1 MKISAFI
8 LFVAISSNIIGQVFH
23 NTAQVQRLIL
33 GQPNTLLLSAG
44 ISDIQR
50 IEISRLGNGD
60 GNSYFNIG
68 MDETKLQ
75 LIITPLAD
83 IVVYDTIYHD
93 WVEWEKNVRAGQ
105 MNCEFIG
112 DTMFIVREN
121 LDTGEYEWAWSVRDV
136 AHPIKA
142 INERQIDLVEMS
154 ESYPFRLVVT
164 TNSATYE
171 QTFECVRLDQRPLV
185 IFCGKNGGE
194 LNRNEVTANSEVWV
208 NFQLSEKDQ
217 YGFPYLKSR
226 NPIRPN
232 RFTITISF
240 ESCIKEYRVNGNKL
254 HPELLEAIQDPNARK
269 LWVEFV
275 EYADN
280 NSLGYSKVQGIGFTL
295 K

>member
-8 LFVAISSNIIGQVFH
+8 LLVAISSNLIGQVFQ
-23 NTAQVQRLIL
+23 NTAQVQRLIV

-44 ISDIQR
+44 ISGIQQ

-60 GNSYFNIG
+60 GNSYFTIEL
-68 MDETKLQ
+68 DETKAQ
-75 LIITPLAD
+75 LTVTPLAD

-121 LDTGEYEWAWSVRDV
+121 LETGEYEWAWSVRDV

-142 INERQIDLVEMS
+142 INERPIDLVEMS

-171 QTFECVRLDQRPLV
+171 QTFECVRLIQKPFL

-194 LNRNEVTANSEVWV
+194 LNRNEVSVNSEVWV
-208 NFQLSEKDQ
+208 NFQLSESDRSS
-217 YGFPYLKSR
+217 FPNLRVR
-226 NPIRPN
+226 NSIRASQ
-232 RFTITISF
+232 FSISIIVD
-240 ESCIKEYRVNGNKL
+240 SCLKEYRVNGDKL
-254 HPELLEAIQDPNARK
+254 PLELLQAIQDPSAKK
-269 LWVEFV
+269 LWVESV
-275 EYADN
+275 QYADN
-280 NSLGYSKVQGIGFTL
+280 NSIGYSIVPGIGFML